1 MKFWL
6 FSKVQFKVSDPVALI
21 ESYCFQSNFFKNYD
35 LLLIN
40 NKGRKITDV
49 NKIGAR
55 INRSLFKKCKR
66 IISDAN
72 NLCIFKDDL
81 DVFLKNSNARREKNI
96 RELNDKVVK
105 KLLKIPG
112 MGLSK
117 ATKVLHTLYPN
128 IIPMLDDPLQMK
140 YQIWNPS
147 WTVKKA
153 DEILISYYENM
164 EKGGNLKN
172 LNRIYNKI
180 DENLKCLTKVRMF
193 DILWWSYLKAES
205 LKQENKNIKWTT
217 IK

>member
-40 NKGRKITDV
+40 NKGRRITDV
-49 NKIGAR
+49 NKTGAR

-112 MGLSK
+112 IGLSK
-117 ATKVLHTLYPN
+117 APKVLHALYPN
-128 IIPMLDDPLQMK
+128 IIAMLNDPLQMK
-140 YQIWNPS
+140 YKIWNPS
-147 WTVKKA
+147 CTEKK
-153 DEILISYYENM
+153 
-164 EKGGNLKN
+164 
-172 LNRIYNKI
+172 RIK
-180 DENLKCLTKVRMF
+180 
-193 DILWWSYLKAES
+193 YLLAI
-205 LKQENKNIKWTT
+205 IKTWKREVT
-217 IK
+217 

>member
-1 MKFWL
+1 
-6 FSKVQFKVSDPVALI
+6 
-21 ESYCFQSNFFKNYD
+21 
-35 LLLIN
+35 
-40 NKGRKITDV
+40 
-49 NKIGAR
+49 
-55 INRSLFKKCKR
+55 
-66 IISDAN
+66 
-72 NLCIFKDDL
+72 
-81 DVFLKNSNARREKNI
+81 
-96 RELNDKVVK
+96 
-105 KLLKIPG
+105 

-180 DENLKCLTKVRMF
+180 DKNLKCLTKVRMF